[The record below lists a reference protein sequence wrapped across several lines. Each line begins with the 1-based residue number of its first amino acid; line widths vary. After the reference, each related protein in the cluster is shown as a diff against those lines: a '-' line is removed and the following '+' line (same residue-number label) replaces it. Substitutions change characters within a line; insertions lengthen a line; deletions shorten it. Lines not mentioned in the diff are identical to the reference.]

1 MRIFGEKKNKNDVTI
16 KAPSGW
22 AVVKTMA
29 CGWWGRLLHNLL
41 RSSTKTRNR
50 AHVSHTIF
58 YIVYNNNIRDNN
70 IKTALLAYTGH
81 TSTEYIIQRVSSCK
95 CNIIVYNKNEGSVAH
110 FIKSIIVRTTSY
122 HSTRHI

>member
-1 MRIFGEKKNKNDVTI
+1 MRVFGEKKNKNDVTI

-70 IKTALLAYTGH
+70 IKTALLAYILDTPPL
-81 TSTEYIIQRVSSCK
+81 
-95 CNIIVYNKNEGSVAH
+95 
-110 FIKSIIVRTTSY
+110 SILYRDLL
-122 HSTRHI
+122 